1 MWRDV
6 VFSSWLRRARA
17 RMVEWRSDWASPEAE
32 KAEAQLKQTH
42 RGTIVPQKMRGRAKD
57 PRGRGTYVKIKSKIK

>member
-1 MWRDV
+1 
-6 VFSSWLRRARA
+6 
-17 RMVEWRSDWASPEAE
+17 MVEWRSDWASPEAE

-57 PRGRGTYVKIKSKIK
+57 PRGRGTYVKIKRKIE